1 VPIDQRSSFFRTNTS
16 TTIDLLRAFELRG
29 TLSRILG
36 VAGWSIGKSG
46 RGPTNDISPVKIFQS
61 RGVSSSRVRHG
72 NASDRE
78 ARRLSSTKYVA
89 RARSAP
95 KSHAPDRLSALV

>member
-46 RGPTNDISPVKIFQS
+46 V
-61 RGVSSSRVRHG
+61 
-72 NASDRE
+72 DRQMTY
-78 ARRLSSTKYVA
+78 RRLRYSKAEAFRPVA
-89 RARSAP
+89 SGMAMLQTGKPGDFPRRSM
-95 KSHAPDRLSALV
+95 